1 MINKQKFIKNLI
13 LVSIILLFILGKR
26 FAVTD
31 VAFFPGYILDLLLI
45 ILVFFALPTNIQLL
59 SKKLIFK
66 DYGISIIGF
75 LFLIYYAITSDVKNI
90 NDLGQDSILLL
101 YPLIFYFILNNHTF
115 NVNILNNLLKI
126 FIFLYSNLLII
137 DFILERNLIF
147 TRILGFEINESMLPN
162 FNLISL
168 RPTETIF
175 FLSIIM

>member
-75 LFLIYYAITSDVKNI
+75 L
-90 NDLGQDSILLL
+90 
-101 YPLIFYFILNNHTF
+101 
-115 NVNILNNLLKI
+115 
-126 FIFLYSNLLII
+126 
-137 DFILERNLIF
+137 
-147 TRILGFEINESMLPN
+147 ILGIQ
-162 FNLISL
+162 NLNA
-168 RPTETIF
+168 
-175 FLSIIM
+175 